1 MVSGPGKMPC
11 SRCGEWASDF
21 YWKNVGRLNAGGNL
35 SAAIFGGSD
44 GERGRMGSD
53 GDGEGVGCGPTHG
66 LGVDR
71 CDEASVMELIS
82 LSQHSKAGF
91 EAANEII
98 HKMLKKMW
106 YDMLINEFDCDRTS
120 VMEVMSLSQHSEAG
134 FQDGW

>member
-1 MVSGPGKMPC
+1 MGRG
-11 SRCGEWASDF
+11 
-21 YWKNVGRLNAGGNL
+21 VGW
-35 SAAIFGGSD
+35 
-44 GERGRMGSD
+44 GRMGM
-53 GDGEGVGCGPTHG
+53 GR
-66 LGVDR
+66 VDR
-71 CDEASVMELIS
+71 CDEASVMEFIS